1 MSETKEEEFWNW
13 ITHSIGIALTLGGSE
28 FENDLVNHL
37 CDELVKSNLQAAQKL
52 LICLVC
58 DRFDDFE
65 GVMSKV
71 RLTYCGQVLQTL
83 FTESLCENDCRRNSQ

>member
-1 MSETKEEEFWNW
+1 MKERQVSLK
-13 ITHSIGIALTLGGSE
+13 IYDCIGIALILGGSE

-37 CDELVKSNLQAAQKL
+37 CNELAKSNLQAAQKL

-71 RLTYCGQVLQTL
+71 RLAYCGQVLQTL